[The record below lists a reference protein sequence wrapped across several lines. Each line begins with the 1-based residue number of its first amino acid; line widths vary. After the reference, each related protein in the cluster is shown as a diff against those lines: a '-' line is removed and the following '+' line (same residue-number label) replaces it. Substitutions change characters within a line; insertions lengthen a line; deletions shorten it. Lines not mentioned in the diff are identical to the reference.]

1 MRAVARVCASFA
13 LLALVV
19 VGFSLTVRV
28 CGGTDARASEPQ
40 RKTGGSP
47 LVTAALHGLEHVAS
61 GGLLGGSTETE
72 SRRGR
77 RHTQAPGDSTREE
90 RMSPD
95 TDALAGTRTDGE
107 RLELHDLSVWD
118 SPDDSSYVYLSF
130 APISM
135 ETFFGEVPCRR
146 VVVEGEEVEVADV
159 APVLD
164 EAHVDIELDG
174 EPAIVSS
181 LQWYYEAYG
190 DLGGADM
197 KYMPVCLIRVVRP
210 ELSGGE
216 HGLSVKIEDVATGAV
231 GEGCATFECRTG
243 TGQL

>member
-1 MRAVARVCASFA
+1 MRAVARVCVSFA
-13 LLALVV
+13 LLALVA
-19 VGFSLTVRV
+19 VGFSLAVRV
-28 CGGTDARASEPQ
+28 CGATDASAGEPQ
-40 RKTGGSP
+40 RETGDSP
-47 LVTAALHGLEHVAS
+47 LVTAVLHGPESVAS
-61 GGLLGGSTETE
+61 GELSGGSAEAE
-72 SRRGR
+72 SRPE
-77 RHTQAPGDSTREE
+77 RHHAPTPDDSTREE
-90 RMSPD
+90 RTSS
-95 TDALAGTRTDGE
+95 GTGARTDGK

-118 SPDDSSYVYLSF
+118 SPDDSPYVYLSF

-164 EAHVDIELDG
+164 EEHVGIELDG
-174 EPAIVSS
+174 ELAVVSS

-190 DLGGADM
+190 DLGGADI

-210 ELSGGE
+210 ELSAGE
-216 HGLSVKIEDVATGAV
+216 HGLSVRIEDVGTGAV
-231 GEGCATFECRTG
+231 GEGRATFECGPG

>member
-1 MRAVARVCASFA
+1 MRAVARVCVAFA

-19 VGFSLTVRV
+19 VGFSVTVRM
-28 CGGTDARASEPQ
+28 CGATDARASEPQ
-40 RKTGGSP
+40 LETGGSP
-47 LVTAALHGLEHVAS
+47 LVTAALHESGSAAAS
-61 GGLLGGSTETE
+61 GV
-72 SRRGR
+72 
-77 RHTQAPGDSTREE
+77 PPVTREA
-90 RMSPD
+90 
-95 TDALAGTRTDGE
+95 DAPLRRPRAPRTDESAFEEGAATISDSGV
-107 RLELHDLSVWD
+107 LELHDLSVWD
-118 SPDDSSYVYLSF
+118 SPDDSPYVYLSF

-164 EAHVDIELDG
+164 EAHVGIELDG

-210 ELSGGE
+210 ELSAGE
-216 HGLSVKIEDVATGAV
+216 HGLSVKIEDVGTGAV
-231 GEGCATFECRTG
+231 GEGSATFECRTG
-243 TGQL
+243 IGQL

>member
-40 RKTGGSP
+40 RQTGGPS
-47 LVTAALHGLEHVAS
+47 LVTAALHGSEHVAS
-61 GGLLGGSTETE
+61 GGLFGGLAETE

-77 RHTQAPGDSTREE
+77 RYTQAPGDSTREE
-90 RMSPD
+90 RTSPD
-95 TDALAGTRTDGE
+95 TDVLAGALSDGKW
-107 RLELHDLSVWD
+107 LELHDLSVWD
-118 SPDDSSYVYLSF
+118 SPNDSAYVYLSF

-164 EAHVDIELDG
+164 EAHVGIELDG

-190 DLGGADM
+190 DLGGADT

-210 ELSGGE
+210 ALSVGE
-216 HGLSVKIEDVATGAV
+216 HGLNVKIEDVATGAV
-231 GEGCATFECRTG
+231 GEASATFECRTG

>member
-1 MRAVARVCASFA
+1 MRAVARVCVSFA

-19 VGFSLTVRV
+19 VGFSLAVRV
-28 CGGTDARASEPQ
+28 CGATDARAGEPQ
-40 RKTGGSP
+40 RETGGSP
-47 LVTAALHGLEHVAS
+47 LVTAVLHASEPVAS
-61 GGLLGGSTETE
+61 GGLSGGSAEAE
-72 SRRGR
+72 SRPE
-77 RHTQAPGDSTREE
+77 RHHAPTSDDSTREE
-90 RMSPD
+90 RTSSGP
-95 TDALAGTRTDGE
+95 GERTDGN

-118 SPDDSSYVYLSF
+118 SPDDSPYVYLSF

-146 VVVEGEEVEVADV
+146 VVVDGEEVEVADV

-164 EAHVDIELDG
+164 EAHVGIELDG
-174 EPAIVSS
+174 EPAVVSS

-210 ELSGGE
+210 ELSAGE
-216 HGLSVKIEDVATGAV
+216 HGLSVRIEDIGTGAV
-231 GEGCATFECRTG
+231 GEGCATFRCGPG

>member
-1 MRAVARVCASFA
+1 MRAVARVSVSFA

-28 CGGTDARASEPQ
+28 CGGTDARAGEPQ
-40 RKTGGSP
+40 REAGGSP
-47 LVTAALHGLEHVAS
+47 LVTAVPHGSEHAAS
-61 GGLLGGSTETE
+61 GGLCGGSAEME
-72 SRRGR
+72 SRIE
-77 RHTQAPGDSTREE
+77 RHHTPTPDDSTREV
-90 RMSPD
+90 RTSSD
-95 TDALAGTRTDGE
+95 VDAGTGARTDGK

-118 SPDDSSYVYLSF
+118 SPDDSPYVYLSF

-164 EAHVDIELDG
+164 EAHVGIELDG

-190 DLGGADM
+190 DLGGADT

-210 ELSGGE
+210 ELSAGE
-216 HGLSVKIEDVATGAV
+216 HGLSVRIEDVGTGAV
-231 GEGCATFECRTG
+231 GEASATFECGPG

>member
-1 MRAVARVCASFA
+1 MRAVARVCVSFA

-19 VGFSLTVRV
+19 VGFSLAVRV
-28 CGGTDARASEPQ
+28 CGASDARAREPQ
-40 RKTGGSP
+40 RETGGSP
-47 LVTAALHGLEHVAS
+47 LVTAVLHGSERVAS
-61 GGLLGGSTETE
+61 DGLPGGSAETE
-72 SRRGR
+72 SRTE
-77 RHTQAPGDSTREE
+77 RHHTPTPDDSTREE
-90 RMSPD
+90 RTWSD
-95 TDALAGTRTDGE
+95 VDAGARTDGT

-118 SPDDSSYVYLSF
+118 SPDDSPYVYLSF

-164 EAHVDIELDG
+164 EAHVGIELDG

-210 ELSGGE
+210 ELSAGE
-216 HGLSVKIEDVATGAV
+216 HRLSVRIEDVGTGAV
-231 GEGCATFECRTG
+231 GEASATFECGPG

>member
-1 MRAVARVCASFA
+1 MRAVARVCVSFA

-19 VGFSLTVRV
+19 VGFSLAVRV
-28 CGGTDARASEPQ
+28 CGATDARAGEPQ
-40 RKTGGSP
+40 RETGGSP
-47 LVTAALHGLEHVAS
+47 LVTAVLHGSEHVES
-61 GGLLGGSTETE
+61 GGLSGGSAEME
-72 SRRGR
+72 SWPE
-77 RHTQAPGDSTREE
+77 RHRAPTPDDSTREE
-90 RMSPD
+90 RTAPE
-95 TDALAGTRTDGE
+95 TDALASARTDGE

-118 SPDDSSYVYLSF
+118 SPDDSPYVYLSF

-146 VVVEGEEVEVADV
+146 VIVEGEEVEVADV

-210 ELSGGE
+210 ELSAGE
-216 HGLSVKIEDVATGAV
+216 HGLSVKIEDVGTGAV